1 MNHILYAD
9 FLENK
14 RVYNLA
20 QGAWKRL
27 LNKVLKDFGY
37 TYTPYLNELQ
47 NGKKEY
53 DGNPIFNAYIPEIK
67 RAIRIIQVSPKEE
80 GDDISAWVDDIA
92 LSQSKHTKELVLDL
106 KLSKKVKKIA
116 EKLIGEW
123 INQQLDDATVN
134 NLLSENV
141 N

>member
-1 MNHILYAD
+1 MENKILYPN

-14 RVYNLA
+14 RTYNLA

-53 DGNPIFNAYIPEIK
+53 DGNPIFNAYIPEIRLVPSCWTLGGTPVLLWSEK
-67 RAIRIIQVSPKEE
+67 YVPY
-80 GDDISAWVDDIA
+80 
-92 LSQSKHTKELVLDL
+92 EL
-106 KLSKKVKKIA
+106 I
-116 EKLIGEW
+116 
-123 INQQLDDATVN
+123 
-134 NLLSENV
+134 
-141 N
+141 